1 MKKIAIGC
9 LILAITAVAADM
21 TFPELRCWIGLENC
35 SKPPPSPPPPTSIT
49 LKSAGLQPP
58 STQPLHSAAEAAKES
73 FNESDS
79 QAEADI
85 WMPEEGSEVDKN
97 MMINGWLEKTPRQR
111 SFLIIKP
118 QEFEQLYPQGEIFP
132 DKNGQWQIKG
142 TYPTRGYYYETFVV
156 VTHNPNSAKQMEKS
170 RAHPLRTLP
179 EETEIVSDIIVV
191 QRSLETT
198 APIEP
203 IEPEFEVYEEESEPE
218 IEEYEEESE
227 PEIEEEIK
235 PEIEEEIKP
244 EIEEEIKPEIEKES
258 EPKIEE
264 ETDDKNDH
272 AVAQITFPEAGS
284 AVEKR
289 VMITG
294 ILENS
299 TPEQRRFLIIKS
311 QTFGKKLYPQGEIF
325 PDESGQWTV
334 KGIYYSPGYNYE
346 TFVVITNN
354 FESAKL
360 LENQRSRAYGLKTL
374 PEETEI
380 ISDII
385 VVKRQ

>member
-97 MMINGWLEKTPRQR
+97 MMINGWLEKTPQQR

-118 QEFEQLYPQGEIFP
+118 QEFEQLYPQGEIIP

-191 QRSLETT
+191 ERSLETT

-203 IEPEFEVYEEESEPE
+203 IEPEIEVYEEESEPE
-218 IEEYEEESE
+218 IEEESEPEIEEEIE

-235 PEIEEEIKP
+235 PEIEEE
-244 EIEEEIKPEIEKES
+244 S
-258 EPKIEE
+258 EPEIEE
-264 ETDDKNDH
+264 ETDDKNVH
-272 AVAQITFPEAGS
+272 AVAKITFPEAGT

-354 FESAKL
+354 PESAKQ

>member
-21 TFPELRCWIGLENC
+21 TFPELRCGIGLENC

-73 FNESDS
+73 LNESDS

-85 WMPEEGSEVDKN
+85 LMPEEGSEVDKN
-97 MMINGWLEKTPRQR
+97 MMINGWLEKTPQQR

-118 QEFEQLYPQGEIFP
+118 QEFEQLYPQGEIIP

-191 QRSLETT
+191 ERSLETT
-198 APIEP
+198 ALIEP
-203 IEPEFEVYEEESEPE
+203 IEPEIEVYEEESEPE
-218 IEEYEEESE
+218 IEEESE
-227 PEIEEEIK
+227 PEIEEE
-235 PEIEEEIKP
+235 
-244 EIEEEIKPEIEKES
+244 
-258 EPKIEE
+258 
-264 ETDDKNDH
+264 TDDKNVH
-272 AVAQITFPEAGS
+272 AVAKITFPEAGT

-354 FESAKL
+354 PESAKQ

>member
-21 TFPELRCWIGLENC
+21 TFPELRCGIGLENC

-73 FNESDS
+73 LNESDS

-85 WMPEEGSEVDKN
+85 LMPEEGSEVDKN
-97 MMINGWLEKTPRQR
+97 MMINGWLEKTPQQR

-118 QEFEQLYPQGEIFP
+118 QEFEQLYPQGEIIP

-191 QRSLETT
+191 ERSLETT
-198 APIEP
+198 ALIEP
-203 IEPEFEVYEEESEPE
+203 IEPEIEVYEEESEPE
-218 IEEYEEESE
+218 IEEESEPEIEEESE
-227 PEIEEEIK
+227 PEIEEESE
-235 PEIEEEIKP
+235 PEIEEE
-244 EIEEEIKPEIEKES
+244 S
-258 EPKIEE
+258 EPEIEE
-264 ETDDKNDH
+264 ETDDKNVH
-272 AVAQITFPEAGS
+272 AVAKITFPEAGT

-354 FESAKL
+354 PESAKQ

>member
-97 MMINGWLEKTPRQR
+97 MMINGWLEKTPQQR

-191 QRSLETT
+191 ERSLETT

-203 IEPEFEVYEEESEPE
+203 IEPEIEVYEEESEPE
-218 IEEYEEESE
+218 IEEESEPEIEEEIE

-235 PEIEEEIKP
+235 PEIEEE
-244 EIEEEIKPEIEKES
+244 S
-258 EPKIEE
+258 EPEIEE
-264 ETDDKNDH
+264 ETDDKNVH
-272 AVAQITFPEAGS
+272 AVAKITFPEAGT

-354 FESAKL
+354 PESAKQ